1 MPKHIASG
9 LKYLAAV
16 KLREQGYFQKDIA
29 EKLGMDRSTVSH
41 YLNGRNLS
49 WSSIE
54 VAEAVTGCCNRDF
67 LYMTYS
73 LTGNIDN
80 TRTIVGI
87 LIKDEFQAKVKDSC
101 IGCGVCVDA
110 CLMNNIS
117 IKDLKCSIDTADC
130 CGCLECQLNCP
141 THSIQVLE
149 VENFNKWS
157 TYFSLYPSLLKIL
170 FNYK

>member
-73 LTGNIDN
+73 LTEDIDN

-87 LIKDEFQAKVKDSC
+87 LIEEEFQAKVKDSC

-110 CLMNNIS
+110 CLLNNIS
-117 IKDLKCSIDTADC
+117 IKDLKCNIDTSNC
-130 CGCLECQLNCP
+130 FGCLECQENCP
-141 THSIQVLE
+141 TNSLQVLE
-149 VENFNKWS
+149 VENLNK
-157 TYFSLYPSLLKIL
+157 
-170 FNYK
+170 

>member
-1 MPKHIASG
+1 MPKHITSG

-29 EKLGMDRSTVSH
+29 DKLGMDRSTVSH

-54 VAEAVTGCCNRDF
+54 VAESITNCCNRDF

-73 LTGNIDN
+73 LTGDLDN
-80 TRTIVGI
+80 TRTIVDI
-87 LIKDEFQAKVKDSC
+87 LIEQEFQAKVKDTC

-110 CLMNNIS
+110 CLMKNIS
-117 IKDLKCSIDTADC
+117 IVDLKCNINTDEC

-141 THSIQVLE
+141 TNSIKVLE
-149 VENFNKWS
+149 VQNLNK
-157 TYFSLYPSLLKIL
+157 
-170 FNYK
+170 

>member
-54 VAEAVTGCCNRDF
+54 VAEAVSNCCNRDF
-67 LYMTYS
+67 VNLAHSFIGDLDSTK
-73 LTGNIDN
+73 
-80 TRTIVGI
+80 TIVRI
-87 LIKDEFQAKVKDSC
+87 LIDQKFQATVGDTC
-101 IGCGVCVDA
+101 IGCGVCVDVCIMDA
-110 CLMNNIS
+110 IA
-117 IKDLKCSIDTADC
+117 IVDLKCHIDTEWC
-130 CGCLECQLNCP
+130 CGCLECQENCP
-141 THSIQVLE
+141 TGSIQIFE
-149 VENFNKWS
+149 VPIPVEAHMDNK
-157 TYFSLYPSLLKIL
+157 
-170 FNYK
+170 

>member
-54 VAEAVTGCCNRDF
+54 VAETVKNCCNRDF

-73 LTGNIDN
+73 LTGDRDN

-87 LIKDEFQAKVKDSC
+87 LIEQKFQAEVGDTC
-101 IGCGVCVDA
+101 IGCGVCVDV
-110 CLMNNIS
+110 CLLDNVS
-117 IKDLKCSIDTADC
+117 IVDLKCQIDSKGC
-130 CGCLECQLNCP
+130 CGCKDCQQNCP
-141 THSIQVLE
+141 TSSIQIFE
-149 VENFNKWS
+149 VKNVNK
-157 TYFSLYPSLLKIL
+157 
-170 FNYK
+170 

>member
-29 EKLGMDRSTVSH
+29 NKLGMDRSTVSH

-54 VAEAVTGCCNRDF
+54 VAETVANCCNRDF

-73 LTGNIDN
+73 LTGNLEN
-80 TRTIVGI
+80 TRTIVHI
-87 LIKDEFQAKVKDSC
+87 LIEQEFDAEIEDTC
-101 IGCGVCVDA
+101 IGCGVCADI

-117 IKDLKCSIDTADC
+117 IVDLKCNINTKGC
-130 CGCLECQLNCP
+130 CGCKECQFNCP
-141 THSIQVLE
+141 TNSIKILE
-149 VENFNKWS
+149 VLSPNK
-157 TYFSLYPSLLKIL
+157 
-170 FNYK
+170 